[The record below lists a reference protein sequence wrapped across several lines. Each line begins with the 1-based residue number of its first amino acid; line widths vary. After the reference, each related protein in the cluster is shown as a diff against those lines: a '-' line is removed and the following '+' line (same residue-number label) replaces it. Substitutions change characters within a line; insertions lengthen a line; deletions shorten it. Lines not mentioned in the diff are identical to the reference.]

1 MVSDLIIQHS
11 SLFPFPSKLFTT
23 SRDKSFYLPIYFI
36 SQELKHTSQGLGYT
50 FQGLGYTFQDLGR
63 KFTRGGKNF
72 FVAT

>member
-23 SRDKSFYLPIYFI
+23 SRDKSFYLPVYFI
-36 SQELKHTSQGLGYT
+36 SQELKHTS
-50 FQGLGYTFQDLGR
+50 QGLGYTFQDLGR